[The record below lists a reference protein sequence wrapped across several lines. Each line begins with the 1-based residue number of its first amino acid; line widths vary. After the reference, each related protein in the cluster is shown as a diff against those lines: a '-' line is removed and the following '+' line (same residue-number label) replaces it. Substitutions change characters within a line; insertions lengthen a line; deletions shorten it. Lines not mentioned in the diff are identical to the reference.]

1 VADGPLSAGNEAAA
15 ADGDADRAAAG
26 PVRGAR
32 RDFRLYWLAG
42 AADLLG
48 SHASGLVLPLL
59 VLALGGSPLT
69 AGVLGTAAALGQ
81 VALGPVAGVYADRWS
96 RRALMVGA
104 ALVAGT
110 AMGAVAIAVATD
122 SASLPVLFVAAVV
135 EGLAAAVY
143 AAAAAGAVRAV
154 LPAAEPER
162 AVGALRAREQG
173 AQLVGPSFGGALYQ
187 LAAWAPFL
195 ADAVSY
201 LIAAGCVRA
210 IGADLRPRRSEVDGG
225 GPAPERP
232 SFRAEFGAGLRFVW
246 GQPLLRFVGLWAA
259 GVNVIF
265 GALYFHVVLVARLR
279 GASAASIGLILTL
292 AGAAGLVGALVA
304 PRLLAVIRP
313 RTLVVA
319 ASWLMAGIVALLA
332 LTTTTW
338 VYGLLLGLVF
348 AVSPALSIVFQSRAI
363 MLTPDGLQ
371 ARVGTALGTV
381 GEGAG
386 VAAPLLAGL
395 LVGAFSPATV
405 ALLFGAALAGL
416 ALYATANVR
425 HLRPTP
431 AELAAASPA
440 PDTPMASA
448 DPADPAA
455 VPAGPTGPAS
465 PATPVASGDPA
476 SPAAVPAEQLAE
488 REPAA
493 G

>member
-1 VADGPLSAGNEAAA
+1 MGVARYAVAEPAAVPA
-15 ADGDADRAAAG
+15 APDVPAAAG
-26 PVRGAR
+26 AGGAERR

-69 AGVLGTAAALGQ
+69 AGVLGTVAALGR
-81 VALGPVAGVYADRWS
+81 VVLEPIAGVYADRWS
-96 RRALMVGA
+96 RRALMIGA
-104 ALVAGT
+104 ALVAGA
-110 AMGAVAIAVATD
+110 AMGTVAIGVATG
-122 SASLPVLFVAAVV
+122 AVSLPLLFGAALV

-143 AAAAAGAVRAV
+143 AAAAAGAIRAV
-154 LPAAEPER
+154 LPLAEPER

-173 AQLVGPSFGGALYQ
+173 AQLVGPGFGGALYQ
-187 LAAWAPFL
+187 LASWAPFL
-195 ADAVSY
+195 ADALSY

-210 IGADLRPRRSEVDGG
+210 IGADLRPERSEVDG
-225 GPAPERP
+225 AARP
-232 SFRAEFGAGLRFVW
+232 SFRTEFGAGLRFVW

-279 GASAASIGLILTL
+279 GASAVSIGLILTL
-292 AGAAGLVGALVA
+292 AGAAGLVGALLA

-313 RTLVVA
+313 RTLVIA

-338 VYGLLLGLVF
+338 MYGLLLGLVF

-371 ARVGTALGTV
+371 ARVGTALGTL

-395 LVGAFSPATV
+395 LVGAFAPATV
-405 ALLFGAALAGL
+405 AVLFGAALAGL

-431 AELAAASPA
+431 AELAAAA
-440 PDTPMASA
+440 AN
-448 DPADPAA
+448 PAD
-455 VPAGPTGPAS
+455 GPAE
-465 PATPVASGDPA
+465 PAEAPGAPGEP
-476 SPAAVPAEQLAE
+476 VPAEAAV